1 MRGERALLGIGE
13 YLVGRACRRLPRG
26 IRDERYREWA
36 AELPAILHDREIRL
50 APYRAVRMLAYA
62 ADTLR
67 GTALTPGRA
76 RRRAAGSSPLVP
88 VPGLFFIA
96 GLVTM
101 VWGIWDAARAPGDWV
116 NYVQVAWSLLLVA
129 WPIGQFLGST
139 ARMTGLIIMAG
150 NLAGLVVFIGNA
162 VRAPGDW
169 VNYFMAA
176 LLFLLLVAWW
186 VTRRWVRTGRRNA
199 GRAGTMT
206 AC

>member
-1 MRGERALLGIGE
+1 VRGERALLRVGE

-26 IRDERYREWA
+26 IRDERYREWT
-36 AELPAILHDREIRL
+36 AELPVILHDREIRL

-76 RRRAAGSSPLVP
+76 RRRAACSSAL
-88 VPGLFFIA
+88 VPGLFFMA
-96 GLVTM
+96 GLVAM
-101 VWGIWDAARAPGDWV
+101 VWSIWNAARAPGDWV

-139 ARMTGLIIMAG
+139 ARVTGLIIIAG

-162 VRAPGDW
+162 VRAPADW

-176 LLFLLLVAWW
+176 WLFLLLAAWW
-186 VTRRWVRTGRRNA
+186 VTRRWVRTGRHNA
-199 GRAGTMT
+199 GRAGAVT
-206 AC
+206 AS